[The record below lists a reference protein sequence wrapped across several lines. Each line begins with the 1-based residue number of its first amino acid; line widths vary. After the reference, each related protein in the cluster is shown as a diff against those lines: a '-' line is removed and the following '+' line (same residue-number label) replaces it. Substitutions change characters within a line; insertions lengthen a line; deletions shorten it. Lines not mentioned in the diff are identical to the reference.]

1 MKKNILYFHTGLSSF
16 VEKDIQILEE
26 HYAVTIYCFNV
37 RDKWKTPFEL
47 IRQFFF
53 LLKSRKSTIIVSQFG
68 GFHTVLPSFFTWI
81 GSRRSVIVLGGT
93 DCVSFPSIN
102 YGNFNRLFLGMAT
115 SFSLKRASLLLPVHD
130 SLVKYDYTYQPN
142 DYPQQG
148 YLAHRPRIKTPFEVV
163 YNGYDSSTWTIGQQE
178 REPLSFV
185 TIGAGLGSRFG
196 ISLKGIDLIV
206 DIAKLKP
213 ECAFY
218 IVGGIGLQ
226 LDDLPKNLYLLDK
239 IPNNELNSFLQTK
252 QFYLQLSMSEGF
264 PNALCE
270 AMLSGCIPIVSNVG
284 AMPFIVGN
292 DGYVLN
298 HKSVVELSGILNRIS
313 QLRSGDLEQS
323 SQNVHKTISDRFTL
337 QKRNET
343 LKASINQL
351 AEKEV

>member
-1 MKKNILYFHTGLSSF
+1 MKKNVLYFHTGLSSF

-26 HYAVTIYCFNV
+26 HYEVTIYHFNV

-53 LLKSRKSTIIVSQFG
+53 LLKTPKSTIIVSQFA
-68 GFHTVLPSFFTWI
+68 GFHTILPSLFTWI
-81 GSRRSVIVLGGT
+81 TKRKSVIVLGGT

-115 SFSLKRASLLLPVHD
+115 SFSLKRASILLPVHD
-130 SLVKYDYTYQPN
+130 SLVKYDYSYQPN

-148 YLAHRPRIKTPFEVV
+148 YLAHRPGIKTPVEVV
-163 YNGYDSSTWTIGQQE
+163 YNGYNSTHWTIGQQE

-196 ISLKGIDLIV
+196 VPLKGIDIIV
-206 DIAKLKP
+206 DLARVTPK
-213 ECAFY
+213 CAFY
-218 IVGGIGLQ
+218 IVGGVGLTIA
-226 LDDLPKNLYLLDK
+226 DLPKNIHLLDK
-239 IPNNELNSFLQTK
+239 IPNDQLNTFLQTK

-292 DGYVLN
+292 DGYILK
-298 HKSVVELSGILNRIS
+298 HKSVDELLAILTQIS
-313 QLRSGDLEQS
+313 QLTSSDLKPASGK
-323 SQNVHKTISDRFTL
+323 VHGVISERFTL
-337 QKRNET
+337 QQRNKT
-343 LKASINQL
+343 MKVVIDQL
-351 AEKEV
+351 AEK